1 MTLGEKIRKIRI
13 LRDLK
18 QETIAEKLGITPQAY
33 SKLEREDT
41 KMDKERL
48 NQIASI
54 LGVTVEGLEKFDDKH
69 LLINLNDCE
78 NSQGSYFIINNYSE
92 SDKLLSLFEQI
103 IAQQKEQ
110 ISQQKEEILFLRVQI
125 TNLLNTV
132 KK

>member
-54 LGVTVEGLEKFDDKH
+54 LGVTVEGLERFDDKN

-78 NSQGSYFIINNYSE
+78 NSQGSYFIINNYGE

-110 ISQQKEEILFLRVQI
+110 LSQQKEEILF
-125 TNLLNTV
+125 
-132 KK
+132 